1 MGDRIRIFALFGLL
15 GFIAGIIANLAAR
28 HFIPWLMTLI
38 FPSLLLEW
46 VLSGFAGAFLTI
58 LLVTVWAYITSPRE
72 A

>member
-1 MGDRIRIFALFGLL
+1 
-15 GFIAGIIANLAAR
+15 
-28 HFIPWLMTLI
+28 MTLI

>member
-28 HFIPWLMTLI
+28 YFIPWLTTLI
-38 FPSLLLEW
+38 FPGLLLEW